1 MTCETG
7 KKEMDLVHQLQ
18 DQVSIFLFSSF
29 YYIYIKRLQKKVKL
43 HENSFMYQYEA
54 YSFLKV
60 TGFFKNV
67 RRRVLCQI
75 FDPIIVFFS
84 IPKSKKLFLG
94 YNEYVNY
101 PWEDYSGGY
110 SSQKPRLTRATSS
123 RDSG

>member
-29 YYIYIKRLQKKVKL
+29 YYIYIERLQKKVKL

-60 TGFFKNV
+60 TGFFKNA
-67 RRRVLCQI
+67 I
-75 FDPIIVFFS
+75 FDPIIVFFQCPRRIMVGS
-84 IPKSKKLFLG
+84 
-94 YNEYVNY
+94 YNFE
-101 PWEDYSGGY
+101 EDPSPGFF
-110 SSQKPRLTRATSS
+110 PS
-123 RDSG
+123 R